1 MHYFRN
7 FLAPAGSSAECHKLH
22 SSSCLDS
29 GLRDASHMREGG
41 GASAT
46 HGSIAVFEPRMY
58 VAACG
63 RVCKNSPYLSNGMQV
78 QKQHNHAPAGS
89 SADCLHSSACLD
101 SGLRDASSHMR
112 GGGYSH
118 CLGEGG
124 GHTPFALPDTRG
136 SIAVF
141 EPRMYVADCGRVCK
155 NSPYLSNGMQV
166 QEQHNHAPAGSSAD
180 CLYSSVCLDSG
191 LRDASSHM
199 RGGCH
204 AMGDVSSHMKG
215 GCHVSASSHM
225 RGGCH
230 GSAAADAHGAGSQ
243 SLFRHPSLHS
253 TNTFNGLSFA
263 NSEWSLP
270 SGSSR
275 CSSVSA
281 ATTVLPSSP

>member
-1 MHYFRN
+1 MHLQVSLNAFVGLFTCICRSLYIHYFRN
-7 FLAPAGSSAECHKLH
+7 FLAPPGSSADCMH
-22 SSSCLDS
+22 SSACLDS
-29 GLRDASHMREGG
+29 GLRDASSHMRRGCHAFGGEGG
-41 GASAT
+41 HAPFALPAT

-78 QKQHNHAPAGS
+78 QKQHRHAPAVS
-89 SADCLHSSACLD
+89 SSDCVHSSA
-101 SGLRDASSHMR
+101 
-112 GGGYSH
+112 
-118 CLGEGG
+118 
-124 GHTPFALPDTRG
+124 
-136 SIAVF
+136 
-141 EPRMYVADCGRVCK
+141 
-155 NSPYLSNGMQV
+155 
-166 QEQHNHAPAGSSAD
+166 
-180 CLYSSVCLDSG
+180 CLDSG

-204 AMGDVSSHMKG
+204 AMGDASSHMRG
-215 GCHVSASSHM
+215 GCHGSASSHM

-230 GSAAADAHGAGSQ
+230 GSAAAAAHGAGSQ
-243 SLFRHPSLHS
+243 SLFRRHSLHS

-281 ATTVLPSSP
+281 VTTALPSSP

>member
-78 QKQHNHAPAGS
+78 QKQHSHAPAGS

-101 SGLRDASSHMR
+101 SR
-112 GGGYSH
+112 
-118 CLGEGG
+118 
-124 GHTPFALPDTRG
+124 
-136 SIAVF
+136 
-141 EPRMYVADCGRVCK
+141 
-155 NSPYLSNGMQV
+155 
-166 QEQHNHAPAGSSAD
+166 
-180 CLYSSVCLDSG
+180 

-204 AMGDVSSHMKG
+204 AMGDASSHMKG
-215 GCHVSASSHM
+215 GCH
-225 RGGCH
+225 
-230 GSAAADAHGAGSQ
+230 GSADGAAYGAGSQ
-243 SLFRHPSLHS
+243 SLFRRPSLHS
-253 TNTFNGLSFA
+253 THTFNGLSFA

-281 ATTVLPSSP
+281 ATTALPSSP